1 LKRRGAGATIRNLV
15 RLSLAAL
22 AAGLATACYTTG
34 QSPPPLVQPG
44 SPGEP
49 SRVITATEAA
59 GASQVAATAADIKF
73 MQGMI
78 RHHMQALQMT
88 ALLPSRTAREDMRLL
103 ARRIELSQADE
114 IRLMQRWL
122 DVRGA
127 ATPEAHTHE
136 GHGPALMP
144 GMLTPEEMDRLAA
157 ARGGEFDRLFLA
169 LMIKHHDGALVMVE
183 DLFATEAAGQEAEVF
198 AFATDVDADQR
209 IEIDRMSAM
218 LLEMPR

>member
-1 LKRRGAGATIRNLV
+1 
-15 RLSLAAL
+15 
-22 AAGLATACYTTG
+22 
-34 QSPPPLVQPG
+34 
-44 SPGEP
+44 
-49 SRVITATEAA
+49 
-59 GASQVAATAADIKF
+59 
-73 MQGMI
+73 
-78 RHHMQALQMT
+78 
-88 ALLPSRTAREDMRLL
+88 
-103 ARRIELSQADE
+103 
-114 IRLMQRWL
+114 MQRWL